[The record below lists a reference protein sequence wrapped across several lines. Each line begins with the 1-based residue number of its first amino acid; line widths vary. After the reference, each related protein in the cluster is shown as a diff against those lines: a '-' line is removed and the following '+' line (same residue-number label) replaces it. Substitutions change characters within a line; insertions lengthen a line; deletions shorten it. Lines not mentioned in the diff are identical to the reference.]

1 MCPACLS
8 TLALIAAGTGAT
20 GGLTALVVTKLRGR
34 NDTKNP
40 EPPARAEAPER
51 KEESR

>member
-8 TLALIAAGTGAT
+8 ALALIAAGTGAT

-40 EPPARAEAPER
+40 EPQVRAEVHER
-51 KEESR
+51 KEQPR

>member
-34 NDTKNP
+34 NDPKNP
-40 EPPARAEAPER
+40 GPEARAEAPER
-51 KEESR
+51 KEQPR